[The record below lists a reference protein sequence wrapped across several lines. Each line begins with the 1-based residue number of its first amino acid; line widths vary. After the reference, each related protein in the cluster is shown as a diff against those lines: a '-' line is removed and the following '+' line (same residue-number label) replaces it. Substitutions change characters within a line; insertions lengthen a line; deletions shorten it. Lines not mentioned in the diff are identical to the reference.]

1 MFKWLM
7 SSLCGIRNSTT
18 PEVYEPIIGGQ
29 NPSTMLRLQSA
40 LAAVNALLPATLT
53 IEDVISSAD
62 NTRRLVKAQTLARTY
77 QACQHNIECLSRH
90 RASSDNPNLNAVVTT
105 HMTNAKRLSDTCLAA
120 LMHLYLSVGAVD
132 ATTDTMVDHA
142 IRMTAEN
149 SVVMADVAVLEKTL
163 GLDPQATVRA
173 HDLLAPNSGVLN
185 SVNAVA
191 GMADPTDDVE
201 FTQSVHSPLLPR
213 QLSNTEVVGVASP
226 VKSNLKSKHKP
237 KRKASLVAV

>member
-7 SSLCGIRNSTT
+7 SSLCGTKNPASLE
-18 PEVYEPIIGGQ
+18 EVYEPIMGGK
-29 NPSTMLRLQSA
+29 NPATMLRLQSA

-90 RASSDNPNLNAVVTT
+90 RASSDNPNLNAVVAT
-105 HMTNAKRLSDTCLAA
+105 HMANAKRLSDTCLAA

-163 GLDPQATVRA
+163 GLEPQPSVMA
-173 HDLLAPNSGVLN
+173 HDLLALESSVYNSGN
-185 SVNAVA
+185 SVPVNDYPAE
-191 GMADPTDDVE
+191 DVE
-201 FTQSVHSPLLPR
+201 STQSVHSPLLSKRP
-213 QLSNTEVVGVASP
+213 SNTEVVCSSIP
-226 VKSNLKSKHKP
+226 VKSNLKSKPRRKP
-237 KRKASLVAV
+237 SLVAA